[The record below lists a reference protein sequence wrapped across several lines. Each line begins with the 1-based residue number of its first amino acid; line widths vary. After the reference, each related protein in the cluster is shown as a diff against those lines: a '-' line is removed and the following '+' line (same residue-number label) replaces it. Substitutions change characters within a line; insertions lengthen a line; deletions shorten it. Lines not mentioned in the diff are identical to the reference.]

1 MLVNRARH
9 SSGASVAIRH
19 APYPTT
25 AQNHLISMMNQ
36 SGQDGLI
43 NSLNAAVAS
52 AARSRHSSAGSS
64 PSLPRSAPL
73 SPLVQSHPQ
82 QVQLSLIL
90 IDGKLNLLLLIYF
103 QESSLGCERIRQDL
117 RRRHVS
123 AGVVLGLSR
132 HQATASGLGR
142 SLHHHHLHQ
151 QHQSHQTTLNS
162 AAPLWG
168 QNDPLAQEIEG
179 LLDSASSSLNDSVL
193 GRSQSVPLHQMLQ
206 QMQYQGNI
214 SIFIKHKERFY
225 LTFVV
230 LHSRTESELREPI
243 PAEHPVWLQPAIQ
256 L

>member
-43 NSLNAAVAS
+43 SSLNAAVAS

-82 QVQLSLIL
+82 QVKLSLSIVNRWKCNSL
-90 IDGKLNLLLLIYF
+90 FVTFL

-168 QNDPLAQEIEG
+168 HNDPLAQEIEG
-179 LLDSASSSLNDSVL
+179 LLDSASSSLTDSVL

-214 SIFIKHKERFY
+214 SI
-225 LTFVV
+225 
-230 LHSRTESELREPI
+230 
-243 PAEHPVWLQPAIQ
+243 
-256 L
+256 